1 MSIKNNKDDLEDYE
15 HEYDIHS
22 EASNDTKS
30 TNDENSESE
39 SLTDLDEEGNILNFY
54 DINRDY
60 DASDDESVMSE
71 INNTFRYNFKNINLI
86 YHLIMIEDE
95 GFEDYINSQ
104 FYEDADF
111 YPIYTLY
118 KIYYLLFHYNTE
130 ELSQND
136 MMDKI
141 STIIKYIYDVYSDIL
156 DEHIE
161 MILNCNYNL
170 LYRAFME
177 ICQEDDNPY
186 FINSIISSK
195 RFHKDK
201 FVLIIKIYNG
211 IKNLDTLKE
220 IISSDEVDFGNN
232 RCKDYIFN
240 YISENQDELNDE
252 QQEVIAEHIS
262 DDFRIFLTEH

>member
-1 MSIKNNKDDLEDYE
+1 MSGNSKDDLEEYE
-15 HEYDIHS
+15 HEYDLHS

-30 TNDENSESE
+30 TNDEDSESE
-39 SLTDLDEEGNILNFY
+39 SLSGFNEEDNILNFY
-54 DINRDY
+54 DINKDY
-60 DASDDESVMSE
+60 DDSDEESVMSE

-86 YHLIMIEDE
+86 YHLIMIGDED
-95 GFEDYINSQ
+95 FENYINSQ

-111 YPIYTLY
+111 HPIYTLY

-130 ELSQND
+130 ELSQKD

-141 STIIKYIYDVYSDIL
+141 STIIKYIYDIYSDIL

-161 MILNCNYNL
+161 MILNCNYIL

-177 ICQEDDNPY
+177 NCQEDDDPY

-211 IKNLDTLKE
+211 IKNLNILKE
-220 IISSDEVDFGNN
+220 IISSDESDFGNN

-240 YISENQDELNDE
+240 YISEIQYELNEE
-252 QQEVIAEHIS
+252 QTDLIIEYIS
-262 DDFRIFLTEH
+262 DDFKIFLTEH